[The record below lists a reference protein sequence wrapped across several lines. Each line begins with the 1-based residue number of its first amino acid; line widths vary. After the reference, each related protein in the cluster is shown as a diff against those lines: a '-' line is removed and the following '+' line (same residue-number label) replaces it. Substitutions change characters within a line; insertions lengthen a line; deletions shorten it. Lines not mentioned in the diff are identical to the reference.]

1 MQDKVFFDSNL
12 WIYLFLTSSDHY
24 DITKKTKVKDL
35 LKDYPDVVISNQV
48 LNEISNVLLRKYKI
62 DKDTVE
68 KHLRKLLNIVEL
80 YLLDDNN
87 TFDALSLLK
96 QYNLSFYDALIISA
110 AIDANC
116 DTLFSEDMQD
126 GLEIENKLTII
137 NPFKKAET

>member
-1 MQDKVFFDSNL
+1 MPDKVFLDSNL
-12 WIYLFLTSSDHY
+12 WIYLFLTSSKNE
-24 DITKKTKVKDL
+24 DIIKKTKVKNL
-35 LKDYPDVVISNQV
+35 LTNYPDVVISNQV

-62 DKDTVE
+62 DNDTVE

-116 DTLFSEDMQD
+116 NTLFSEDMQD
-126 GLEIENKLTII
+126 GLKIENKLTII

>member
-62 DKDTVE
+62 DNDCVE
-68 KHLRKLLNIVEL
+68 NHLLKLLNIVEL
-80 YLLDDNN
+80 HLLDDNN

-116 DTLFSEDMQD
+116 DTLFSEDMQHNQLVD
-126 GLEIENKLTII
+126 NTLLIQR
-137 NPFKKAET
+137 